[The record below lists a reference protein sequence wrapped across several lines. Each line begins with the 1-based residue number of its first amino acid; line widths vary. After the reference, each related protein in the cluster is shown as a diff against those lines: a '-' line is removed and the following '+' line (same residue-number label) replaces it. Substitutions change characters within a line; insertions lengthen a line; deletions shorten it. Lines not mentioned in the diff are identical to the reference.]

1 MCLVKAIVNLRK
13 MPMVRIVVVW
23 KLVAECHDDPC
34 TQRKSFSRNLLT
46 YLLTYS
52 LTYLLSQSPFA
63 VKCGNSELF
72 QMSISMHVNIFI
84 MS

>member
-46 YLLTYS
+46 YLL
-52 LTYLLSQSPFA
+52 SQSPFA

>member
-13 MPMVRIVVVW
+13 MPLCRVVGVWKVVV
-23 KLVAECHDDPC
+23 ECHDYPC
-34 TQRKSFSRNLLT
+34 TQRKSFSRNLPT
-46 YLLTYS
+46 YLLTYLVS
-52 LTYLLSQSPFA
+52 HAFG

-72 QMSISMHVNIFI
+72 LSISIHVI